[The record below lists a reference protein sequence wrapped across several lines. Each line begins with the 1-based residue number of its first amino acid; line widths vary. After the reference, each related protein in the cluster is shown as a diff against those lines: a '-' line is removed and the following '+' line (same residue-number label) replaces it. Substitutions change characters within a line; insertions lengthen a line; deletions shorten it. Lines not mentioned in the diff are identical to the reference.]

1 MTDRGGVLLYWNDK
15 WNTICS
21 DDFNDTSA
29 RVVCR
34 ELGFEDGRA
43 QCCSA
48 YGDLLQYG
56 HVVTHKVGKWLLM
69 LAFYTPCLLLLAL
82 RCKIF
87 FCHSELRL
95 SSNFVSKYKDNY
107 IISSKTMLFHRG

>member
-1 MTDRGGVLLYWNDK
+1 MKLSSGVGRTTDKGGVLMYWNNQ

-34 ELGFEDGRA
+34 ELGFEDGQA

-56 HVVTHKVGKWLLM
+56 HIVTHKVMSGN
-69 LAFYTPCLLLLAL
+69 
-82 RCKIF
+82 KI
-87 FCHSELRL
+87 
-95 SSNFVSKYKDNY
+95 
-107 IISSKTMLFHRG
+107 T

>member
-1 MTDRGGVLLYWNDK
+1 MYWNNQ

-34 ELGFEDGRA
+34 ELGFEDGQA

-56 HVVTHKVGKWLLM
+56 HIVTHKVMSGN
-69 LAFYTPCLLLLAL
+69 
-82 RCKIF
+82 KITQ
-87 FCHSELRL
+87 
-95 SSNFVSKYKDNY
+95 SNNSHQACFP
-107 IISSKTMLFHRG
+107 IH

>member
-1 MTDRGGVLLYWNDK
+1 MLNRSASLAMPTSGPKALPGKLDIKKTLTSYSLFLAVKLSSGVGRTTDKGGVLMYWNNQ

-34 ELGFEDGRA
+34 ELGFEDGQA

-56 HVVTHKVGKWLLM
+56 HIVTHKVMSGN
-69 LAFYTPCLLLLAL
+69 
-82 RCKIF
+82 KI
-87 FCHSELRL
+87 
-95 SSNFVSKYKDNY
+95 
-107 IISSKTMLFHRG
+107 T